1 MRKKYI
7 VNKYDKAMYDQ
18 ETQNINDILLS
29 EKIPFISSDLLK
41 HHNRVYKDAQV
52 LMREYETWR
61 NSLNAH

>member
-1 MRKKYI
+1 M
-7 VNKYDKAMYDQ
+7 NKYNKAMYDQ
-18 ETQNINDILLS
+18 ETQNTNDIRLS

-41 HHNRVYKDAQV
+41 YHNRVYKDAQV

>member
-1 MRKKYI
+1 
-7 VNKYDKAMYDQ
+7 MYDQ